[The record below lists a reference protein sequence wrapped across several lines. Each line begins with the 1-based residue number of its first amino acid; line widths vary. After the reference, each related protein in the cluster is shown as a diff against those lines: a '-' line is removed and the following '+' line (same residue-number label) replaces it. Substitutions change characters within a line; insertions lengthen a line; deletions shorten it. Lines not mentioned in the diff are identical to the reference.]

1 MRALKMK
8 SILAGHLKFE
18 NDELRAIFEAEP
30 LTTTWEVAE
39 ELNMDHSTVVW
50 LLK

>member
-1 MRALKMK
+1 MNVQCGGGSRSFVKEMRALKMK

-30 LTTTWEVAE
+30 LTTT
-39 ELNMDHSTVVW
+39 
-50 LLK
+50 